1 MNFSE
6 RLKALRKELGLTQE
20 EMGKRIG
27 LSKFAVSKIEN
38 GENGTPDRTVK
49 LICTE
54 FKVNYLW
61 LTEGIGPVF
70 SDYEGAILDELTEN
84 FHLDETDREIVRAF
98 LEMSDEDR
106 KTIKQMIHYIRTH
119 P

>member
-1 MNFSE
+1 MEFGE
-6 RLKALRKELGLTQE
+6 RLKSLRKELRLSQE
-20 EMGKRIG
+20 SFGEKVGIK
-27 LSKFAVSKIEN
+27 KAAVSKLEN
-38 GENGTPDRTVK
+38 GENPASERTVK

-98 LEMSDEDR
+98 LEMSDEER